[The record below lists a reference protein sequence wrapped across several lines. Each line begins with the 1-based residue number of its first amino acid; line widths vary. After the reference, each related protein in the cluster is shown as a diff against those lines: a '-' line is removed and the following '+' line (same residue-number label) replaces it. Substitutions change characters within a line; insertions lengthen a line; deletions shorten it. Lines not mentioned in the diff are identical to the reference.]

1 MKSDVQDLALR
12 SFTWVWVAE
21 ISVESP
27 LRAVKAGGITESW
40 FFKIKGIHRQW

>member
-12 SFTWVWVAE
+12 SFMWVWVTV

-27 LRAVKAGGITESW
+27 LKAVKAGGTTESW
-40 FFKIKGIHRQW
+40 FFKIKGIHLQ